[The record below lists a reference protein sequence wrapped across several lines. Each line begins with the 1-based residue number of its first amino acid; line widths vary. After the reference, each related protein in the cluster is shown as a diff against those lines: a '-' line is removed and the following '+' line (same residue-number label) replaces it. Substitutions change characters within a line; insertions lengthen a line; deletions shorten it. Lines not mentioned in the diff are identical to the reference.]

1 MINNLFSIPVWK
13 NALNIDNDIKNNLL
27 DQITQNYEEHKN
39 YVLPD
44 WNCVVHSTY
53 KENNGIDYSNVVSIY
68 KQEYENFVSENNL
81 NLNLH
86 NYWVQNLWYNYYVKH
101 SNQEIH
107 DHVTVCSEDNTFV
120 FFSAVY
126 FLKLNDNH
134 PRIQFYNPNT
144 YSISNGQSEKVRS
157 YFNTQ
162 NINHSF
168 QRRYFGFDVK
178 EDDLIIFPSSLEHAV
193 FQQTV
198 DDPRITISFNI
209 KSEWS

>member
-13 NALNIDNDIKNNLL
+13 NALNIDPNIKENLL
-27 DQITQNYEEHKN
+27 NQITQNYEKYKDYIQPN
-39 YVLPD
+39 
-44 WNCVVHSTY
+44 WTGVVHSTMTDHNNINYDQIIPSY
-53 KENNGIDYSNVVSIY
+53 KR
-68 KQEYENFVSENNL
+68 EYENFVSEQHL
-81 NLNLH
+81 NLYSH
-86 NYWVQNLWYNYYVKH
+86 NYWIQNPWYNYYLKH
-101 SNQEIH
+101 SSQEMH
-107 DHVTVCSEDNTFV
+107 DHVSVCSEDNTFV

-134 PRIQFYNPNT
+134 PKIEFYNPNT

-168 QRRYFGFDVK
+168 RKRCFDFDVK

-193 FQQTV
+193 FQQRV